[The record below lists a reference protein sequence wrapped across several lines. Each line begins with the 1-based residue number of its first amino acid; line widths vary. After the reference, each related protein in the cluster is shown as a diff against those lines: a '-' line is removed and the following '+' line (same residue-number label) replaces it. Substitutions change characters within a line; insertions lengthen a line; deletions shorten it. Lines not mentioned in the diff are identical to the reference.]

1 MSRTLNATLA
11 TAQNSTS
18 RHPICSLTIGKGVDD
33 IPFQENPG
41 VSPDTA
47 KQYNPSPV
55 VLSDGRLAAFYTGA
69 GVSGGN
75 SAIRVILSDADRTA
89 FGSYLT
95 VTQHAGVSYLY
106 VDSIVLDASDNIGVI
121 AYYSGTIETLVV
133 TNAGALSTTSTVAVA
148 AVSGVSAVVVGAG
161 SYAMV
166 YARLDGATYK
176 ICLRTSADFQAWG
189 AESVLTIGGL
199 DTSHAVQHPRIIKQ
213 SDDTYVLVFSYADY
227 VDDTGSIYNIWY
239 STSSDLTTWA
249 DALPV
254 TDTTLKSR
262 DYLQPDIVQESD
274 GDLFVSAV
282 ESNTYLSMDRTTAG
296 WVASESGSDDLTP
309 RNAWVDEINGKLY
322 AISNAGERFR
332 GVAKID
338 IATWTIDACYT
349 GYNSPVF
356 PTVFQGGY
364 TTGAL
369 NARTCHGAGDLVP
382 ILVSGAGVL
391 LFDFATETFRTFMFY
406 DRSSEFG
413 EAAEQN
419 VIWTPAGDEGMSHC
433 WADADN
439 NRLYVFFRAAGVN
452 SHTVQLGYID
462 LDQAGPSYDFTSLFS
477 LTLPNS
483 TYQDQSVFHLY
494 ADDNLFLLT
503 GSDLWGGVIY
513 LVHITTGTI
522 YKKYHVDD
530 YSEFPLMGCYD
541 CVMVGDKL
549 FGLVAHVASPETEA
563 YKYGIIEIDLTSDVM
578 VYHYP
583 SFTSTKL
590 WTAQS
595 WIDVC
600 ESTTELII
608 TGQPEPIIF
617 NYTTGAWTYTDYNET
632 GGAPLPVAYNWEHLW
647 YDATNEAFFGMK
659 YNTSILYMLPRAGV
673 LNRAVYSI
681 GDSFTFGT
689 PAPLITGNSVDKPQL
704 AIDSTGSVWAF
715 WNDTAIS
722 GEASISWGKTG
733 ADLDVLQYLT
743 GELVAEWSIDG
754 TPATLQF
761 TLSHGHLF
769 DPQNSTSIL
778 NFYLEKGN
786 IAVLKFGE
794 RVSGTDYWEN
804 QGTFVVR
811 EIKLKYKRGEYPV
824 AQVSCE
830 DVRCLW
836 SMHQI
841 AATQTSGVLPGAAI
855 QAIVKANTPL
865 EDADFDMPVMTG
877 GFQFDAQWLDAY
889 LSDIVS
895 DIAHRF
901 GYFIIPDMDGLIT
914 ARLIDTGAAVSHTYS
929 TRDQIIEFTPDDSFS
944 DLVNRVTVTGQSEDD
959 IEVMYAEE
967 RLAGLSGT
975 FGWWGGRTDYT
986 VYYSDDRSKRAKFPR
1001 LKTIQSASSVMFTL
1015 AGTVTESISDTDDY
1029 HKYCVV
1035 TIEAPNLTPILISAI
1050 AGWAS
1055 AHYIFDKVA
1064 STIGGITIPW
1074 GRIIESTFM
1083 LIALNVLGSVVSY
1096 QYEIWGMPMGYV
1108 KRDYS
1113 ASADDDVLQ
1122 AKIGMTIEEKI
1133 EGFLCDTQER
1143 CQAVADFELELAQL
1157 QRNRVQFSK
1166 IAHLQDEV
1174 GDIISIPH
1182 PYTTTALSVLITR
1195 LRRKYLPE
1203 QDGHFLDEIEGWRV

>member
-1 MSRTLNATLA
+1 MARTLNATLLA
-11 TAQNSTS
+11 AQSSQS
-18 RHPICSLTIGKGVDD
+18 RHPLCGLTISRAVAD
-33 IPFQENPG
+33 IPFVENPG
-41 VSPDTA
+41 FSPDSHV
-47 KQYNPSPV
+47 QYNPSAV
-55 VLSDGRLAAFYTGA
+55 ELSDGRLAAFYTGYSPY
-69 GVSGGN
+69 GVN
-75 SAIRVILSDADRTA
+75 SALRVVFSDADKTA
-89 FGSYLT
+89 FDQYL
-95 VTQHAGVSYLY
+95 VVLSSAVSYLY
-106 VDSIVLDASDNIGVI
+106 LDSIVLDDDDNIGVAAVLAGEI
-121 AYYSGTIETLVV
+121 KTYTVSSAGVLADTGTISVS
-133 TNAGALSTTSTVAVA
+133 GAT
-148 AVSGVSAVVVGAG
+148 GVSAVVTGTDA
-161 SYAMV
+161 YAIV
-166 YARLDGATYK
+166 YTRLDGATYK
-176 ICLRTSADFQAWG
+176 ICLRTSTDFKTWG
-189 AESVLTIGGL
+189 SETVLSIG
-199 DTSHAVQHPRIIKQ
+199 DINTAQPVQHPRIIKQ
-213 SDDTYVLVFSYADY
+213 ADNTYVLIFSYADY
-227 VDDTGSIYNIWY
+227 VDDTGSICNIWY
-239 STSSDLTTWA
+239 STSTDLSTWA
-249 DALPV
+249 DALPI

-262 DYLQPDIVQESD
+262 DYVQPDIVQESD

-689 PAPLITGNSVDKPQL
+689 PAPLITGNTVDKPQL
-704 AIDSTGSVWAF
+704 AIDSGGSVWAF
-715 WNDTAIS
+715 WNDTGIT

-733 ADLDVLQYLT
+733 ASLNALQYLT
-743 GELVAEWSIDG
+743 GELVVEWSIDG
-754 TPATLQF
+754 APARLTF
-761 TLSHGHLF
+761 SLSHGHLF
-769 DPQNSTSIL
+769 DPSNSSSIL

-786 IAVLKFGE
+786 VAALTFGE
-794 RVSGTDYWEN
+794 LVSGVEYWEN
-804 QGTFVVR
+804 QGKYVVR
-811 EIKLKYKRGEYPV
+811 EIRLKYQRGTYPV
-824 AQVSCE
+824 AEVTCE
-830 DVRCLW
+830 DARSLW
-836 SMHQI
+836 GMHQI
-841 AATQTSGVLPGAAI
+841 AAVQSTGLNPDDAIADIVTDHTALELTDIDLP
-855 QAIVKANTPL
+855 T
-865 EDADFDMPVMTG
+865 FDG
-877 GFQFDAQWLDAY
+877 EFEFDAQWLDSY
-889 LSDIVS
+889 LNDIVS

-901 GYFIIPDMDGLIT
+901 QYFLYMDMDGLLT
-914 ARLIDTGAAVSHTYS
+914 ARKIDSAAAASNTYS
-929 TRDQIIEFTPDDSFS
+929 DASKIIDYTPDDSFS

-975 FGWWGGRTDYT
+975 FGWWGGRKDYT
-986 VYYSDDRSKRAKFPR
+986 IYYSDDRSKRAKFPR
-1001 LKTIQSASSVMFTL
+1001 LRVIDSSSSIMFSL
-1015 AGTVTESISDTDDY
+1015 AGSVTEYISETDPY

-1035 TIEAPNLTPILISAI
+1035 TIDAPNLTPILVGAI
-1050 AGWAS
+1050 AGWVS
-1055 AHYIFDKVA
+1055 AHYIPDKVA
-1064 STIGGITIPW
+1064 STIAGLTIPW
-1074 GRIIESTFM
+1074 GRVIESTF
-1083 LIALNVLGSVVSY
+1083 LLVALNVLGSVASY
-1096 QYEIWGMPMGYV
+1096 QYEVWGNPLGYV

-1113 ASADDDVLQ
+1113 ASADDETLQ
-1122 AKIGMTIEEKI
+1122 QQIGMVIEERQ
-1133 EGFLCDTQER
+1133 EGFLCHTQEQ
-1143 CQAVADFELELAQL
+1143 CQTVADFEMDLTML
-1157 QRNRVQFSK
+1157 QRKRVSFTK

-1182 PYTTTALSVLITR
+1182 PYTSQSLSVMIAGLK
-1195 LRRKYLPE
+1195 RKYLPE
-1203 QDGHFLDEIEGWRV
+1203 NDGHFLDEIEGWRV

>member
-1 MSRTLNATLA
+1 MSRTLNATLLA
-11 TAQNSTS
+11 AQSSQS
-18 RHPICSLTIGKGVDD
+18 RHPLCGLTISRAVAD
-33 IPFQENPG
+33 IPFVENLG
-41 VSPDTA
+41 FSPDSHV
-47 KQYNPSPV
+47 QYNPSAV
-55 VLSDGRLAAFYTGA
+55 VLSDGRLAAFYTGYSPY
-69 GVSGGN
+69 GVN
-75 SAIRVILSDADRTA
+75 SALRVVFSDADKTA
-89 FGSYLT
+89 FDPYL
-95 VTQHAGVSYLY
+95 VALSSAVSYLY
-106 VDSIVLDASDNIGVI
+106 IDSVVLDDDDNIGVAAVLAGEI
-121 AYYSGTIETLVV
+121 KTYTVSSAGVLADTGTISVS
-133 TNAGALSTTSTVAVA
+133 GAT
-148 AVSGVSAVVVGAG
+148 GVSAVVTGTDA
-161 SYAMV
+161 YAIV
-166 YARLDGATYK
+166 YTRLDGASYK
-176 ICLRTSADFQAWG
+176 ICLRTSTDFKTWG
-189 AESVLTIGGL
+189 AESVLSIG
-199 DTSHAVQHPRIIKQ
+199 DINTAQPVQHPRIIKQ
-213 SDDTYVLVFSYADY
+213 ADNTYVLIFSYAGY

-239 STSSDLTTWA
+239 STSTDLSTWA
-249 DALPV
+249 DALPI

-262 DYLQPDIVQESD
+262 DYVQPDIVQQSD

-282 ESNTYLSMDRTTAG
+282 ESNTYLSMDRTTTG
-296 WVASESGSDDLTP
+296 WVLSESGNDDLYPT
-309 RNAWVDEINGKLY
+309 NAWIDEATGKLY
-322 AISNAGERFR
+322 VISNAGNCFR
-332 GVAKID
+332 GMAKID

-349 GYNSPVF
+349 GWNSPVF
-356 PTVFQGGY
+356 PDGFN
-364 TTGAL
+364 GAGAVRAMY
-369 NARTCHGAGDLVP
+369 ARTCYGEGDLAP
-382 ILVSGAGVL
+382 ILVQQVGIL
-391 LFDFATETFRTFMFY
+391 LFDFATETFRVFRFY
-406 DRSSEFG
+406 DRSVEYG
-413 EAAEQN
+413 AGAEQN
-419 VIWTPAGDEGMSHC
+419 VAWTPYGGGGISHC
-433 WADADN
+433 WVDATN
-439 NRLYVFFRAAGVN
+439 NRLYAWQSAYGFSDHG
-452 SHTVQLGYID
+452 VQLGYID
-462 LDQAGPSYDFTSLFS
+462 LDQAGPTYDFTSLFS
-477 LTLPNS
+477 ISLPNS
-483 TYQDQSVFHLY
+483 TYGDQNKFRLY

-513 LVHITTGTI
+513 LIHISTGAI
-522 YKKYHVDD
+522 WKKYAVAD
-530 YSEFPLMGCYD
+530 YPEFPQMGCYD
-541 CVMVGDKL
+541 ACMIGDKL

-563 YKYGIIEIDLTSDVM
+563 YKYGVIEIDLTSDVM

-590 WTAQS
+590 WTVQAFL
-595 WIDVC
+595 DVC

-617 NYTTGAWTYTDYNET
+617 NYTTGAWTYTDYNES
-632 GGAPLPVAYNWEHLW
+632 GGAPLPTASNWEHLW
-647 YDATNEAFFGMK
+647 YDSTSEAFFGMK
-659 YNTSILYMLPRAGV
+659 ALTSVLYMLPRAGV

-681 GDSFTFGT
+681 GDSFSFSA
-689 PAPLITGNSVDKPQL
+689 PAALITSNTVDKPQI
-704 AIDSTGSVWAF
+704 AIDSNGSVWAF
-715 WNDTAIS
+715 WNDTAITD
-722 GEASISWGKTG
+722 EASISWGKTE
-733 ADLDVLQYLT
+733 AARSMLQYLT
-743 GELVAEWSIDG
+743 GELTAEWNIDG
-754 TPATLQF
+754 TPSTLQF

-769 DPQNSTSIL
+769 DPQNSASIL

-786 IAVLKFGE
+786 IATLQFGE
-794 RVSGTDYWEN
+794 TVSGTDYLEN
-804 QGTFVVR
+804 QGKYVVR
-811 EIKLKYKRGEYPV
+811 EIKLRYRRGEYPV
-824 AQVSCE
+824 AQVMCE

-841 AATQTSGVLPGAAI
+841 AATQSSGVLPGAAI
-855 QAIVKANTPL
+855 QAIIKANTPL

-901 GYFIIPDMDGLIT
+901 GYFLIPDMDGLIT

-1015 AGTVTESISDTDDY
+1015 AGTVTESISETDDY

-1035 TIEAPNLTPILISAI
+1035 SIEAPNLTPILISAI

-1064 STIGGITIPW
+1064 STIGGVTIPW

-1166 IAHLQDEV
+1166 VAHLQDEV